1 VPSEPPVAV
10 LFDLD
15 GVIVDSRA
23 FHVEAWVALTR
34 AHGIDAPPG
43 YFTQTFGMR
52 NDAILGGLLA
62 GAATERIAALA
73 GEKEATFRELAR
85 GRLEPLPGA
94 RELVG
99 FLREQAVP
107 RAVVTSTP
115 LANLR
120 MILETLGLDGA
131 FDALVSE
138 KDVAKGKPDPQGFL
152 LGAQRLQAEPAVCV
166 VIEDAPAGLAAAKA
180 GGMRAIG
187 VTTTHPA
194 PDLGDAHLVVDSL
207 TEEAVRTFIFG

>member
-1 VPSEPPVAV
+1 MPSEPSVAV

-23 FHVEAWVALTR
+23 FHIEAWDAL
-34 AHGIDAPPG
+34 AHEHAIDARSG

-52 NDAILGGLLA
+52 NDAILGGLLPDA
-62 GAATERIAALA
+62 PAERIAALA
-73 GEKEATFRELAR
+73 DEKEAMFRKLAR

-99 FLREQAVP
+99 FLREQTVP

-120 MILETLGLDGA
+120 MILETLALDGM

-138 KDVAKGKPDPQGFL
+138 EDVTRGKPDPEGFL
-152 LGAQRLQAEPAVCV
+152 LGARRLRAEPAVCV
-166 VIEDAPAGLAAAKA
+166 VIEDAPAGLTAAKA

-194 PDLGDAHLVVDSL
+194 RDLGGADLAVDSL

>member
-1 VPSEPPVAV
+1 MPSEPSVAV

-23 FHVEAWVALTR
+23 FHIEAWVALAH
-34 AHGIDAPPG
+34 AHGIDAPSG

-52 NDAILGGLLA
+52 NDAILGGLLRDA
-62 GAATERIAALA
+62 PPERIAALA
-73 GEKEATFRELAR
+73 SEKEATFRDLAR

-94 RELVG
+94 RELVA

-120 MILETLGLDGA
+120 MILETLALDGM

-138 KDVAKGKPDPQGFL
+138 EDVTKGKPDPEGFL
-152 LGAQRLQAEPAVCV
+152 LGAMRLQAKPAVCV

-194 PDLGDAHLVVDSL
+194 PDLEDADLVVGSL
-207 TEEAVRTFIFG
+207 TEETVRTFIFG